1 MAVLKRNVRMSSKAI
16 KSTAYTALVR
26 PHVWYCSAVWDP
38 YTKKQTQRVDVVQQ
52 RAARW
57 VCGKF
62 RQGLNCTG
70 PTEMISHLGWNSA
83 EKGSTSDLVMQ
94 DGQQFGPDVNKV
106 PAHPRSSQYKGH
118 ASTCLH
124 AHVPHPKWLNQYYSF
139 LPWTVTEWNDLPNR
153 IAIASSLEAFKTS
166 VMKHRAWHVFNQ
178 PTFSFSTGYSLLL
191 SNLTHFFSV
200 LAPLPRRWTLISL
213 LVSALSFPHF
223 PVLYCTSHSL

>member
-1 MAVLKRNVRMSSKAI
+1 MLWVTNKQTQNGTTHDYILHGHILSVVDDVRYLGLTVLSKLMWDTQIAKATSKANSTMAVLKRNVRMSSKAI

-118 ASTCLH
+118 ASSCLH
-124 AHVPHPKWLNQYYSF
+124 AHVPHPK
-139 LPWTVTEWNDLPNR
+139 
-153 IAIASSLEAFKTS
+153 
-166 VMKHRAWHVFNQ
+166 
-178 PTFSFSTGYSLLL
+178 
-191 SNLTHFFSV
+191 
-200 LAPLPRRWTLISL
+200 
-213 LVSALSFPHF
+213 
-223 PVLYCTSHSL
+223 